1 MANRRSPYKTD
12 LPFPVPACS
21 NAWTLTRRSL
31 RYSFILIVQL
41 FVSYLTVYSFD
52 RIRRITSVPFTRT
65 EVSTTNT
72 VLVPYADFTVVYLF
86 P

>member
-1 MANRRSPYKTD
+1 M
-12 LPFPVPACS
+12 
-21 NAWTLTRRSL
+21 
-31 RYSFILIVQL
+31 
-41 FVSYLTVYSFD
+41 VYNFD

-72 VLVPYADFTVVYLF
+72 FLVPYADFTVVYLF